1 MQASETR
8 LAMCDQ
14 TNCWWTWTMTSD
26 VSLESL
32 GDSAPRRVRELA
44 RLGPVAQLRA
54 GRLPRRLSQLAVGLA
69 LYGITLGMM
78 IRATL
83 GNAPWDVLH
92 QGMAIHLPI
101 TIGQAV
107 IVMSLVVLL
116 LWIPLREMPGLG
128 TIANSFAVGLTAD
141 LTLSLLDAPEAIWER
156 ALLMAGGVVLNA
168 LATALYIGS
177 QFGPGPRDGLM
188 TGLHRRTG
196 VSIRLVR
203 TGLEVTVVVIG
214 WFLGGVV
221 GIGTVLY
228 AVAIGPL
235 VQVLLPRFIVE
246 LPDTTRRTK
255 PALK

>member
-1 MQASETR
+1 
-8 LAMCDQ
+8 
-14 TNCWWTWTMTSD
+14 MTSD
-26 VSLESL
+26 IGLEEV
-32 GDSAPRRVRELA
+32 APRRARELS

-54 GRLPRRLSQLAVGLA
+54 GRLTRRLTQLAIGLL
-69 LYGITLGMM
+69 LYGLTLAML

-101 TIGQAV
+101 SIGTAV

-116 LWIPLREMPGLG
+116 LWIPLRELPGLG
-128 TIANSFAVGLTAD
+128 TISNSFVVGLAAD
-141 LTLSLLDAPEAIWER
+141 FALSLMKAPDALWER
-156 ALLMAGGVVLNA
+156 GLLMAGGIVLNA

-196 VSIRLVR
+196 WSIRKVR
-203 TGLEVTVVVIG
+203 TGLEVIVVAIG
-214 WFLGGVV
+214 WVLGGVV
-221 GIGTVLY
+221 GLGTVLY
-228 AVAIGPL
+228 ALAIGPL

-246 LPDTTRRTK
+246 LPP
-255 PALK
+255 PAPVSPHDLDRHL